1 MHIMS
6 ILAHDSSS
14 SSLYTHRRTVEVYPL
29 GGGMVVPAKPHF
41 LLYLFPNVGTFGI
54 RARRAKKSS
63 TAEEFLFGNGGKE
76 GTWHLQSQSFSPTL
90 ALHTHTH

>member
-41 LLYLFPNVGTFGI
+41 LLYLFPNVGTFWI
-54 RARRAKKSS
+54 RALRAK
-63 TAEEFLFGNGGKE
+63 EFLSLEMGALPL
-76 GTWHLQSQSFSPTL
+76 GTCSFRQR
-90 ALHTHTH
+90 